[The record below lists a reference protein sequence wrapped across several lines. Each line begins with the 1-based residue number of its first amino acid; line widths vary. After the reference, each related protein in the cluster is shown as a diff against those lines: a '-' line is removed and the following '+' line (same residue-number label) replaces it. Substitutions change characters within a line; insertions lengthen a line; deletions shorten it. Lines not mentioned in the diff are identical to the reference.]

1 MARNTGKQALVTG
14 GAGLIGSHIVD
25 LMLREGWSVRI
36 SPAVKGEFRPGE
48 MRHLTSDITR
58 AQHMG
63 YAPQVDLLTG
73 IARCVEWIQ
82 SAGQGSR
89 LLRRSGTPAAR
100 KADRSSGCCAGICT
114 WFAARGTL
122 SR

>member
-14 GAGLIGSHIVD
+14 GAALIGSHIVD

-36 SPAVKGEFRPGE
+36 SPAVNGEFRPGE

-73 IARCVEWIQ
+73 IARYVEWIQ
-82 SAGQGSR
+82 VQGNVR
-89 LLRRSGTPAAR
+89 DYFAAVEHLLRAKRIVHQVAAPAY
-100 KADRSSGCCAGICT
+100 
-114 WFAARGTL
+114 ARG
-122 SR
+122 SPHGAR